1 MQPTCVICA
10 CELPKHRRLTCSN
23 ECYKKYRNTY
33 NREYASTRNMTKGTP
48 VHQAKRTGT
57 PIETDADQARI
68 KREIDLKHGIGC
80 GPCRSLKGTP
90 EWDEAVKT
98 ATPPHMIR
106 KVSILFGMGSGS
118 KASVSTRDN
127 RNERYIRA

>member
-1 MQPTCVICA
+1 MQSTCVICA
-10 CELPKHRRLTCSN
+10 CELPKHRRLTCGN

-48 VHQAKRTGT
+48 LSPTKRSSK

-68 KREIDLKHGIGC
+68 KREIDQKHGIGC
-80 GPCRSLKGTP
+80 GPCISLKGTP
-90 EWDEAVKT
+90 EWDEAVKA
-98 ATPPHMIR
+98 ATPPHRIR
-106 KVSILFGMGSGS
+106 EVSVLFGIASGS
-118 KASVSTRDN
+118 KVSVSMREN